1 MSVYIIAEAG
11 VNHNGDIRL
20 AKYLVDCAKIA
31 GCNCVKFQTFR
42 TEKLVTKDACKADY
56 QIQNTNNADSQMQM
70 LKGLELTYEEFKE
83 LKEYC
88 TQKDIDFLS
97 SPFDEESVDI
107 LDDLGVNAFKIPS
120 GEITNK
126 PLLQYIAKKNKRILM
141 STGMCT
147 MEEVEQAVNWIKQEG
162 NQNII
167 LFHCTSNYPAAYSS
181 VNMNA
186 LRAIKERFGY
196 AVGYSDHTKGIEI
209 PLMAVAYGAQY
220 IEKHFTYDKN
230 AMGPDH
236 KASLEPDELG
246 KMVRAIRN
254 IEAAFGDGIK
264 KPTME
269 EFSTREVARKSLVWS
284 KDMKKGQVIGWKDIC
299 CKRPGTGILPEKK
312 EEFIGKTVSRDCTA
326 DRLIIEED
334 VIYQ

>member
-20 AKYLVDCAKIA
+20 AKHLVDCAKNA
-31 GCNCVKFQTFR
+31 GCNCVKFQTFKAD
-42 TEKLVTKDACKADY
+42 KLVTKEACKADY
-56 QIQNTNNADSQMQM
+56 QIQNTNNLDSQMQM
-70 LKGLELTYEEFKE
+70 LKELELTYEEFKE

-97 SPFDEESVDI
+97 SPFDEESVDM
-107 LDDLGVNAFKIPS
+107 LDELGVNAFKIPS

-126 PLLQYIAKKNKRILM
+126 PLLQYIAQKHKRILL

-147 MEEVEQAVNWIKQEG
+147 MEEVKQAVDWIKQKE
-162 NQNII
+162 NQDIV
-167 LFHCTSNYPAAYSS
+167 LFHCTSNYPAAFSS

-186 LRAIKERFGY
+186 LRAIKDYFGY
-196 AVGYSDHTKGIEI
+196 AVGYSDHTNGIEI

-220 IEKHFTYDKN
+220 IEKHFTFDKS
-230 AMGPDH
+230 AIGPDH
-236 KASLEPDELG
+236 KASLDPQELS
-246 KMVRAIRN
+246 KMVIAIRN

-264 KPTME
+264 RPTPE
-269 EFSTREVARKSLVWS
+269 ELSTRKIARKSLVWS
-284 KDMKKGQVIGWKDIC
+284 RDMKKGQVIGWNDIC

-312 EEFIGKTVSRDCTA
+312 NDFIGKIVSRDCTA
-326 DRLIIEED
+326 DRLIMEED